1 MRIIGLTGGI
11 ASGKSTIASWFSYR
25 GFPVFDSDK
34 MVHTLMGPKGIAV
47 PAILSKFDDCGGY
60 ETGIDRQALGK
71 QVFGAPHALRDLEGI
86 LHPLIAEQRAV
97 FLKSARQQRSR
108 AVILDV
114 PLLFETK
121 TDVMCDVT
129 LLAWAPDFLI
139 TKRALL
145 RPHMSLGKL
154 RAIQKQQMSF
164 ADKSKLAD
172 ETIATGLGYAYMTR
186 QLNRLLCKWQLR

>member
-1 MRIIGLTGGI
+1 MKIIGLTGGI

-34 MVHTLMGPKGIAV
+34 IAHELMGPKGRAV
-47 PAILSKFDDCGGY
+47 PDILSHFDGCGDY
-60 ETGIDRQALGK
+60 ETGIDRPALGQ
-71 QVFGAPHALRDLEGI
+71 QVFGTPSALRELEGI
-86 LHPLIAEQRAV
+86 LHPLIAEQRHI
-97 FLKSARQQRSR
+97 FLQSSRTQRAR

-114 PLLFETK
+114 PLLFETR
-121 TDVMCDVT
+121 TDVICDVT
-129 LLAWAPDFLI
+129 LLAWAPEFLV

-145 RPHMSLGKL
+145 RPNMSLDKL

-164 ADKSKLAD
+164 ADKAKLTD
-172 ETIATGLGYAYMTR
+172 EKIATGLGYGYMTR